1 MATVSEPPVGATDG
15 ESAND
20 GTGDEPAV
28 DRGAV
33 QRKTLATLMAGQA
46 FGGASVS
53 SAVAVAGLLAADMLG
68 SDRLVGISSAMLTFG
83 AAFAS
88 VPLSRMMRRK
98 GRRPGLQLFYL
109 VGMFGAAFA
118 AFGGQIRVFPVLVI
132 GMFLFGFGQASNLQ
146 GRYVAADLAE
156 PDHRARSI
164 ARVVWVGTL
173 GAVLGP
179 TLSNPEKNFG
189 EWLGLDRYVGPF
201 LFSTMFFGFAALN
214 IFARLRPDPLA
225 LSGGLDKVGVAVKPV
240 FAQLKH
246 SLGVISQLP
255 MARVAL
261 AAMVISQ
268 TAMVAVMTMTPLHM
282 KDHGQA
288 DLSAFV
294 VALHI
299 VGMYGLA
306 PFIGRFADRQGR
318 IKAIAAAGA
327 TLGVG
332 TIVAVM
338 AGYQPSLIFLGLFLL
353 GVGWNFGLIGGS
365 ALLTESVPLEE
376 RVGTQGSADLLMSL
390 CGGVAGFSS
399 GFIKT
404 AWGFHWLANGA
415 TVGAGVLMIL
425 AVYARKVYTAPV
437 MA

>member
-1 MATVSEPPVGATDG
+1 M
-15 ESAND
+15 
-20 GTGDEPAV
+20 
-28 DRGAV
+28 
-33 QRKTLATLMAGQA
+33 
-46 FGGASVS
+46 
-53 SAVAVAGLLAADMLG
+53 
-68 SDRLVGISSAMLTFG
+68 
-83 AAFAS
+83 
-88 VPLSRMMRRK
+88 
-98 GRRPGLQLFYL
+98 
-109 VGMFGAAFA
+109 
-118 AFGGQIRVFPVLVI
+118 
-132 GMFLFGFGQASNLQ
+132 
-146 GRYVAADLAE
+146 
-156 PDHRARSI
+156 
-164 ARVVWVGTL
+164 
-173 GAVLGP
+173 
-179 TLSNPEKNFG
+179 
-189 EWLGLDRYVGPF
+189 
-201 LFSTMFFGFAALN
+201 
-214 IFARLRPDPLA
+214 
-225 LSGGLDKVGVAVKPV
+225 

-404 AWGFHWLANGA
+404 RVGVPLVGQRRHGRRGRADDPGRLRPKGVHRPGDGVRSIRRAVWL
-415 TVGAGVLMIL
+415 
-425 AVYARKVYTAPV
+425 
-437 MA
+437 